1 MTAVAL
7 QLLPTAEDRPVR
19 PLPGPGAFVQV
30 LPGAVT
36 AFCLEHGLDFDERA
50 LLEHLLDV
58 ADRETGVVEDC
69 TASGLARDLGFGP
82 SGRRTLTD
90 RLDRLVAAG
99 AIDWEPT
106 WGRDPGR
113 IEILLYHRLVRGG
126 RGDRRAGYVQV
137 LPAAVAA
144 AWARHHLSV
153 TARALLRRL
162 VADVD
167 HRTHA
172 LPGSLRQLT
181 ARYGL
186 SRQRLTKALDELA
199 AAGLLRRLPDRLELP
214 AYTDLVRLAAPIDL
228 AEARSNRAAAAPE
241 SRAPRVENARPS
253 SPLDGTDQDLEP
265 ETTPAPKPPAASSA
279 QGQGGGCTIDHP
291 DANLAALALALP
303 EATHHE
309 LLADPA
315 QAPGRQALRRRLD
328 RLVAALGQADAVATM
343 TRDWPDDV
351 DSAMA
356 LANNRAER
364 RLGELAGSTT
374 TAAGV
379 AALAAQQAVRR
390 RADALKGA
398 RNLGQ
403 AWASAGAAAEDVA
416 ARFVGDEE
424 ARAAALAA
432 FHGARDGSEAS
443 VPVNR
448 AGVHGRGVGT
458 RQRRLVSPS
467 GPQRLEPDER
477 PEWHPAQTT
486 TGGRA

>member
-1 MTAVAL
+1 I
-7 QLLPTAEDRPVR
+7 E
-19 PLPGPGAFVQV
+19 
-30 LPGAVT
+30 
-36 AFCLEHGLDFDERA
+36 
-50 LLEHLLDV
+50 
-58 ADRETGVVEDC
+58 
-69 TASGLARDLGFGP
+69 
-82 SGRRTLTD
+82 
-90 RLDRLVAAG
+90 
-99 AIDWEPT
+99 WEPT
-106 WGRDPGR
+106 WGCDPGR
-113 IEILLYHRLVRGG
+113 IDILVYHRLVRGG

-137 LPAAVAA
+137 LPGAVAA

-172 LPGSLRQLT
+172 LTGSLRQLT

-199 AAGLLRRLPDRLELP
+199 AADLLGRLPDRIELRV
-214 AYTDLVRLAAPIDL
+214 YTDLVRLAAPVDL
-228 AEARSNRAAAAPE
+228 AEARSNRAAIAPE
-241 SRAPRVENARPS
+241 SRAARVENARPS

-265 ETTPAPKPPAASSA
+265 ETTRAPEPATANSA
-279 QGQGGGCTIDHP
+279 QGQGGVGTIDDP

-303 EATHHE
+303 PATHHE

-328 RLVAALGQADAVATM
+328 RLVATLGQADAVATM

-379 AALAAQQAVRR
+379 AALAAQQAARR

-403 AWASAGAAAEDVA
+403 AWASAGIAAEDVA
-416 ARFVGDEE
+416 AQFVGDEE
-424 ARAAALAA
+424 AQQVALAA
-432 FHGARDGSEAS
+432 FHGAEGGPVPTAPMHTDGA
-443 VPVNR
+443 
-448 AGVHGRGVGT
+448 HGRSIGT
-458 RQRRLVSPS
+458 RQRRDAAPR
-467 GPQRLEPDER
+467 GPRRLAFSLAAVAGAETEER
-477 PEWHPAQTT
+477 PDWYPAQTSE
-486 TGGRA
+486 GGRA